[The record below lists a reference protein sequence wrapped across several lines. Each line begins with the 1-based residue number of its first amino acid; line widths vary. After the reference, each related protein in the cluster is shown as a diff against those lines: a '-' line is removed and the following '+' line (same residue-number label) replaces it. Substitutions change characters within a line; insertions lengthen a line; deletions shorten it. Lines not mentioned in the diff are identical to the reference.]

1 MYDKATSSLLQ
12 KLGIKVGDHVRFKK
26 EGSNPVEGMLLM
38 RPESGDTGCL
48 VIKLSTGYNIGI
60 NPHGGTLEKI
70 KSGSFSREK
79 TGGEEVKMSGTSKK
93 GALHL
98 ISTGGTISSR
108 IDYQTGAVHPQM
120 DAGGLVKLYPRL
132 EKFEPIFVHSLFS
145 VLSEN
150 MNPLHWEQMAQAI
163 KEAFDDGARGVVLA
177 HGTDTMGYSAAALSY
192 ALPGLG
198 APVILTGAQRS
209 PDRASSDAAQNM
221 FCSMA
226 AAGANFS
233 GVYLCMHASTSD
245 DCNYVHFGTR
255 VRKAHT
261 SGRWAFKSI
270 GTSPAAQVDAKSG
283 ELKFLSKIPAKNPT
297 SKISLKNKFSQNVH
311 LAWAY
316 PGISPKTVS
325 SWSEYDGVV
334 VAGTGLGHLPADSR
348 AKTSE
353 KTVLSEIKSLVD
365 SGIVVAMAPQ
375 ALEGRVMLETY
386 SSGRLLEDAGIIGN
400 GADWLAETAYVKMCW
415 AFGQHN
421 NAKTVREL
429 MMEPMH
435 NDICEFSAIGSA
447 GL

>member
-12 KLGIKVGDHVRFKK
+12 TLGIKIGDYVRFEKK
-26 EGSNPVEGMLLM
+26 GAKPIEGMLLM
-38 RPESGDTGCL
+38 RPESGDTNCL
-48 VIKLSTGYNIGI
+48 VLKLSTGYNIGI
-60 NPHGGTLEKI
+60 NPHEGALEKTKSGKTQEKIGGQAVNMAGTL
-70 KSGSFSREK
+70 
-79 TGGEEVKMSGTSKK
+79 KK
-93 GALHL
+93 DSLHL

-108 IDYQTGAVHPQM
+108 IDYQTGAVHPQI
-120 DAGGLVKLYPRL
+120 DASGLVKLYPRL
-132 EKFEPIFVHSLFS
+132 EKFEPIFVRSIFS

-150 MNPLHWEQMAQAI
+150 MNPTHWTQMAQAV
-163 KEAFDDGARGVVLA
+163 KESFDDGARGVVIA

-192 ALPGLG
+192 ALDGLG

-233 GVYLCMHASTSD
+233 GVYLCMHASTND
-245 DCNYVHFGTR
+245 DINHLHFGTR
-255 VRKAHT
+255 VRKSHT
-261 SGRWAFKSI
+261 SGRWAFKSV
-270 GTSPAAQVDAKSG
+270 GAQPAAQVNRNAG
-283 ELKFLSKIPAKNPT
+283 EIKFFSELPGKNLQSKI
-297 SKISLKNKFSQNVH
+297 ILKNKFSQNVH

-316 PGISPKTVS
+316 PGISPKTIS

-353 KTVLSEIKSLVD
+353 KTVLSEIKQLVD
-365 SGIVVAMAPQ
+365 SGVVVAMAPQ

-400 GADWLAETAYVKMCW
+400 GADWLAETAYVKLCW
-415 AFGQHN
+415 ALGQSKDFKK
-421 NAKTVREL
+421 ACEL
-429 MMEPMH
+429 MMTPMH
-435 NDICEFSAIGSA
+435 NDISEFSAVNTGE
-447 GL
+447 